1 MLFWI
6 MVVALAAAV
15 ALILGL
21 AALKA
26 RAQAQEAADYDLKVY
41 RDQLKEV
48 ERDLARGVIGEE
60 DAERLRT
67 EVSRR
72 ILTADATA
80 KAAARGETA
89 QPPWAGPTLA
99 VAVALVV
106 VGGGMWL
113 YLGLGAP
120 GYNDLAL
127 ADRIARVE
135 EARQNRP
142 RQSEAEAGLP
152 AMPPGP
158 QPGEEYLEL
167 MDRLRGSLAER
178 PGDLQGHMLLAR
190 NEAALGNFKAA
201 YEAQERVLEIR
212 GDEANAQNYADYAE
226 MLVLAAGG
234 YVSPEAEA
242 ALAAA
247 LERDPRNAVARYY
260 MGLMYAQGGRPDR
273 AFTTWDR
280 LLRESRPDAPWVE
293 PLRAQLPELAAQAGR
308 VNYELPA
315 APAPAPASPPASGP
329 TREQMEAAEDMS
341 PEDRM
346 EMVRGMVDGL
356 STRLAEQGG
365 TVEDWARLIGA
376 LGVLGETEQ
385 ATAIRD
391 EALQTFAGN
400 EAALD
405 LIRTAAEEAGLGG

>member
-6 MVVALAAAV
+6 IVVALAAAV

-26 RAQAQEAADYDLKVY
+26 RAQAQEAADYDLRVY

-48 ERDLARGVIGEE
+48 ERDLARGVIGPE

-89 QPPWAGPTLA
+89 QPRWAGPVLA
-99 VAVALVV
+99 VAVALAV
-106 VGGGMWL
+106 VGGGTWL
-113 YLGLGAP
+113 YMDLGAP
-120 GYNDLAL
+120 GYRDLAL
-127 ADRIARVE
+127 ADRIAEVE

-142 RQSEAEAGLP
+142 RQAEAEAGLP
-152 AMPPGP
+152 AMPTGP
-158 QPGEEYLEL
+158 QPGEEYLEM
-167 MDRLRGSLAER
+167 MDRLRTALAER

-190 NEAALGNFKAA
+190 NEAALGNFRAA

-212 GDEANAQNYADYAE
+212 GGEANAQNYADYAE

-242 ALAAA
+242 ALSAA

-260 MGLMYAQGGRPDR
+260 LGLMYQQGGRPDR
-273 AFTTWDR
+273 AFTAWDR

-293 PLRAQLPELAAQAGR
+293 PLRAQLPEVAARAGR

-315 APAPAPASPPASGP
+315 MAEPAPAPGP

-341 PEDRM
+341 PEERM

-356 STRLAEQGG
+356 SQRLADQGG
-365 TVEDWARLIGA
+365 TAEDWARLIGA

-385 ATAIRD
+385 ARAIRD
-391 EALQTFAGN
+391 EALETFAGN
-400 EAALD
+400 AAALD
-405 LIRTAAEEAGLGG
+405 LIRTAAEQAGLGG

>member
-6 MVVALAAAV
+6 IVVALAAAV
-15 ALILGL
+15 ALLLGL
-21 AALKA
+21 AALRA

-72 ILTADATA
+72 ILAADSAA

-89 QPPWAGPTLA
+89 QPGWAGPALA
-99 VAVALVV
+99 VVVALAV
-106 VGGGMWL
+106 VGGGTWL
-113 YLGLGAP
+113 YLRLGAP
-120 GYNDLAL
+120 GYGDLAL
-127 ADRIARVE
+127 AHRIAQVE

-142 RQSEAEAGLP
+142 RQAEAEAGLP

-158 QPGEEYLEL
+158 QPGAEYLEL
-167 MDRLRGSLAER
+167 MDRLREALAMR
-178 PGDLQGHMLLAR
+178 PRDLQGHMLLAR

-242 ALAAA
+242 ALTAA
-247 LERDPRNAVARYY
+247 LERDPRNPVARYY
-260 MGLMYAQGGRPDR
+260 MGLMYQQGGRPDR

-293 PLRAQLPELAAQAGR
+293 ALRAQLPEVAARAGR

-315 APAPAPASPPASGP
+315 MAAPAPAPGP
-329 TREQMEAAEDMS
+329 TREQMDAAEDMS
-341 PEDRM
+341 PEERM
-346 EMVRGMVDGL
+346 QMVRGMVDGL

-365 TVEDWARLIGA
+365 TAEEWARLIGA

-405 LIRTAAEEAGLGG
+405 MIRAAAEQAGLGG